1 MTLLD
6 SCFAV
11 LDTGLRTLTGS
22 VRARRSNPA
31 AEQTATLNASER
43 RLARGLARV
52 NHCGEMCAQALYQGQ
67 ALTARCVETR
77 KLLGEAARDEEDHLA
92 WCRDRLRE
100 LDGRPSVLDPA
111 FYFASLALG
120 AATGLCGDRVS
131 LAFLE
136 ATEDEVRRHL
146 DRHLQRLPAA
156 DGKSRAIFAAMRD
169 DEERHRQSAVHAEA
183 AVFPRPLKRCM
194 GLLSR
199 VMTTA
204 TYRI

>member
-1 MTLLD
+1 MLD
-6 SCFAV
+6 SCLTA
-11 LDTGLRTLTGS
+11 LDTGLRSLTGS
-22 VRARRSNPA
+22 VRAHRANPA
-31 AEQTATLNASER
+31 ATETAALDTAER
-43 RLARGLARV
+43 RLAQGLTRV
-52 NHCGEMCAQALYQGQ
+52 NHCGEICAQALYQGQ
-67 ALTARCVETR
+67 ALTARDSGTR
-77 KLLGEAARDEEDHLA
+77 QLLREAAHDEEDHLA

-100 LDGRPSVLDPA
+100 LDSRPSVLDPA
-111 FYFASLALG
+111 FYFASLAVG
-120 AATGLCGDRVS
+120 VATGLCGDRVS

-146 DRHLQRLPAA
+146 DRHLRRLPAA

-169 DEERHRQSAVHAEA
+169 DEERHRQSAADAEA

-199 VMTTA
+199 VMTAA